1 MLLFT
6 SWRGGQQIRF
16 YIISYVSLSLC
27 LSLNQSSELCN
38 VFWFALAILMLAGAP
53 GPLSVSQM

>member
-16 YIISYVSLSLC
+16 YIISYVSLSLS
-27 LSLNQSSELCN
+27 LSQSSELCI
-38 VFWFALAILMLAGAP
+38 VFWFAVAILMLAGAP